1 METERHC
8 LRACLPT
15 TVLHPSPTSPV
26 LPVELT
32 AFTGTLS
39 GNAAR
44 LAWATASE
52 TNNSGFYVE
61 HSANGSAFRDVHFAP
76 GFGTT
81 LEAQSYAFTTAE
93 LAPGTHT
100 FRLRQTDLDG
110 ATELSS
116 TVELTVSSD
125 NAVMSVAPNPS
136 RGLTNVSLSVPSAQ
150 QVTVSAYDV
159 TGRLVSTLFSGAAD
173 ATVSATLSDVAPG
186 VYVIVAQGETFRLT
200 TSATVLR

>member
-1 METERHC
+1 M
-8 LRACLPT
+8 
-15 TVLHPSPTSPV
+15 
-26 LPVELT
+26 
-32 AFTGTLS
+32 
-39 GNAAR
+39 
-44 LAWATASE
+44 
-52 TNNSGFYVE
+52 
-61 HSANGSAFRDVHFAP
+61 HFAP

-81 LEAQSYAFTTAE
+81 LEAQSYVFTTAE
-93 LAPGTHT
+93 LAPGVHT

-136 RGLTNVSLSVPSAQ
+136 RGLTSVSLSVPSAQ

-159 TGRLVSTLFSGAAD
+159 TGRLVTTLFSGAAD